1 MDYIVD
7 FIKSFFSN
15 YLIVSAITGWLFA
28 QLVKV
33 IVDLFNKEK
42 FRISNLLF
50 STGGMPSSHTA
61 TVVSLCIACLI
72 QEGATSPL
80 FAITLILA
88 IVVIIDALGVRYE
101 TGKQA
106 QVINKITKELFSGKM
121 EEFNTGLKELV
132 GHTPFQ
138 VFMGALVGIAVPIVM
153 NIIMNL

>member
-1 MDYIVD
+1 
-7 FIKSFFSN
+7 
-15 YLIVSAITGWLFA
+15 
-28 QLVKV
+28 
-33 IVDLFNKEK
+33 
-42 FRISNLLF
+42 
-50 STGGMPSSHTA
+50 MPSSHTA